1 MGSSLR
7 ESTGISNRR
16 RVLLTM
22 SKRTTIQSIKRFRSL
37 RKGDSSTATTKW
49 KIKFGFLLSMQHHKK
64 QRTML
69 KYTFQVMVCHGP
81 SLTGS
86 LLTTPQLL
94 PKNNLEPPPLLAP
107 LRVTI

>member
-7 ESTGISNRR
+7 ESKGISNRR

-37 RKGDSSTATTKW
+37 RKRGSTTTTKW
-49 KIKFGFLLSMQHHKK
+49 KTKFGFLLSMQHHKK
-64 QRTML
+64 QRTMM

-94 PKNNLEPPPLLAP
+94 TMNNLEPPP
-107 LRVTI
+107 